1 MVSNYSKKSVYRGPD
16 LEDEE
21 DEDEDEG
28 GVVEETC
35 TVDVGEEEGGE
46 D

>member
-1 MVSNYSKKSVYRGPD
+1 VVSDCSKKSVYRGPD
-16 LEDEE
+16 LEDE

-28 GVVEETC
+28 GVVEDTC
-35 TVDVGEEEGGE
+35 TVDEGEEEGGE